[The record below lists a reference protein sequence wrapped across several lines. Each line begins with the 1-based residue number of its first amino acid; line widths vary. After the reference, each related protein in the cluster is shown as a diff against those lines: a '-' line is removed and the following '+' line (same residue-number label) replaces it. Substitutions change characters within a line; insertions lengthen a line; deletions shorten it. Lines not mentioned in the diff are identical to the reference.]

1 MGTYRQPSQIIDQRL
16 NHFRK
21 NFKEGLERQ
30 AKKDKLELSQLEKLK
45 KAEEDFN
52 RKVLEQMK
60 KRRMQG
66 ERPNRN

>member
-45 KAEEDFN
+45 KAEAKQAAD
-52 RKVLEQMK
+52 K
-60 KRRMQG
+60 KKNIAQTLSLIHI
-66 ERPNRN
+66 